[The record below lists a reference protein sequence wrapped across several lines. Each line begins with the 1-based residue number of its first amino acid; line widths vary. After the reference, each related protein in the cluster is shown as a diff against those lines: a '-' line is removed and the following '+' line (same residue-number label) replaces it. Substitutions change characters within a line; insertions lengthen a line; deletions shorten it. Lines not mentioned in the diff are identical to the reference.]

1 MALMRPG
8 GTISLLPPA
17 CSFRGDLV
25 ATQPDLV
32 ATQLPPRPARADV
45 HGSVPS
51 EGSAERVKANI
62 REGPPKAALEVII
75 CSRLFSP
82 LFPC

>member
-1 MALMRPG
+1 MFL
-8 GTISLLPPA
+8 PA
-17 CSFRGDLV
+17 CSSRGDLV

-32 ATQLPPRPARADV
+32 ATQLPPQPARADV
-45 HGSVPS
+45 HSSVPS

-62 REGPPKAALEVII
+62 PEGPPKAALEVII
-75 CSRLFSP
+75 CSQLFSP